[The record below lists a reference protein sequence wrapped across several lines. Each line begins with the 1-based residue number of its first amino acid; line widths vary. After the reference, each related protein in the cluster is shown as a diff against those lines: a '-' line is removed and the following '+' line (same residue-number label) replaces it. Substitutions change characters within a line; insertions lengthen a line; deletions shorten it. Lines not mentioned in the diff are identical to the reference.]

1 MERGLNAMGV
11 IGKHGVNTTTPEN
24 ILLGAGTIHK
34 NLEWDSANK
43 TWKGDIIGATS
54 GGNSVEIKGEIKDIE
69 LDGALVKVKGLAV
82 MQGGTATMEVNFAE
96 LSADVM
102 KMAMLGEDG
111 ESDAEGY
118 NLIQTKANITEGDYV
133 DNFAFVGETAN
144 GAKQIIVILESA
156 LCTSGL
162 KIEGKNKENAVIKL
176 TMEAYAE
183 NSGNLDRIPV
193 KIYYPDEILA

>member
-1 MERGLNAMGV
+1 MGV
-11 IGKHGVNTTTPEN
+11 MGRHGVSTTTPEN

-34 NLEWDSANK
+34 NLTWDSETSA
-43 TWKGDIIGATS
+43 WKGDIMGATS

-82 MQGGTATMEVNFAE
+82 MQGGTGTMEVNFAE
-96 LSADVM
+96 LSVDVM
-102 KMAMLGEDG
+102 KTAMIGEVA
-111 ESDAEGY
+111 ESDATGY
-118 NLIQTKANITEGDYV
+118 SMIQTKANISEGDYI
-133 DNFAFVGETAN
+133 DNFAFVGKTAN
-144 GAKQIIVILESA
+144 DAKDIIVIMESA

-183 NSGNLDRIPV
+183 NAGNLDRVPV
-193 KIYYPDEILA
+193 RIYYPTAPTV

>member
-1 MERGLNAMGV
+1 MGV
-11 IGKHGVNTTTPEN
+11 IGKHGVSNTTPEN

-34 NLEWDSANK
+34 NLTWDASGKA
-43 TWKGDIIGATS
+43 WKGDIIGATS
-54 GGNSVEIKGEIKDIE
+54 GGNSVEIKGEIVDIE

-102 KMAMLGEDG
+102 KMAMIGEEGASEADG
-111 ESDAEGY
+111 YTMLQA
-118 NLIQTKANITEGDYV
+118 KANINEGDYV
-133 DNFAFVGETAN
+133 QNFAFVGKTAN
-144 GAKQIIVILESA
+144 GAKDIIVILENA

-162 KIEGKNKENAVIKL
+162 KIEGKAKENSVIKL

-183 NSGNLDRIPV
+183 NEGNLDRVPV
-193 KIYYPDEILA
+193 KIYYPSAATAAE

>member
-1 MERGLNAMGV
+1 MGV
-11 IGKHGVNTTTPEN
+11 IGKHGVGATTPEN

-34 NLEWDSANK
+34 NLTFADGKW
-43 TWKGDIIGATS
+43 TGDIIGATS
-54 GGNSVEIKGEIKDIE
+54 GGNSVEIKSEIFDIE

-102 KMAMLGEDG
+102 KTAMIGKEG

-118 NLIQTKANITEGDYV
+118 DMIQPKANIEEGDYV
-133 DNFAFVGETAN
+133 ENFAFVGKTAN
-144 GAKQIIVILESA
+144 GKKDIIVIFENA

-162 KIEGKNKENAVIKL
+162 KIEGKSKENAVIKL
-176 TMEAYAE
+176 TMEAYAKNE
-183 NSGNLDRIPV
+183 GDLDTIPV
-193 KIYYPDEILA
+193 RIYYPSAA

>member
-1 MERGLNAMGV
+1 MSV
-11 IGKHGVNTTTPEN
+11 IGKHGVTTNTPEN

-34 NLEWDSANK
+34 NLTWDSQSNA
-43 TWKGDIIGATS
+43 WKGDIIGATS

-96 LSADVM
+96 LSIDTM
-102 KMAMLGEDG
+102 KMGMIGEVTE
-111 ESDAEGY
+111 ESDATGY
-118 NLIQTKANITEGDYV
+118 SMIQTKANIEEGDYV
-133 DNFAFVGETAN
+133 DNFAFVGKTAN
-144 GAKQIIVILESA
+144 DAKDIIVILESA

-162 KIEGKNKENAVIKL
+162 KIEGKNKENSVIAL

-183 NSGNLDRIPV
+183 NEGNLDRVPA
-193 KIYYPDEILA
+193 KIYYPKAPIV

>member
-1 MERGLNAMGV
+1 MGV
-11 IGKHGVNTTTPEN
+11 MGKHGVSATTPEN

-34 NLEWDSANK
+34 NLTWDSQSNA
-43 TWKGDIIGATS
+43 WKGDIIGATS

-96 LSADVM
+96 LSIDVM
-102 KMAMLGEDG
+102 KMGMIGEVG
-111 ESDAEGY
+111 ESEATGFTM
-118 NLIQTKANITEGDYV
+118 IQTKANIDEGDYV
-133 DNFAFVGETAN
+133 DNFAFVGKTAN
-144 GAKQIIVILESA
+144 DAKDIIVILESA

-176 TMEAYAE
+176 TMEAYAQNE
-183 NSGNLDRIPV
+183 GNLDRVPA
-193 KIYYPDEILA
+193 KIYYPGTPSV

>member
-1 MERGLNAMGV
+1 MAV
-11 IGKHGVNTTTPEN
+11 IGKHGVSETTPQN

-34 NLEWDSANK
+34 NLTWDSSAK
-43 TWKGDIIGATS
+43 AWKGDIIGATS

-96 LSADVM
+96 LSADVI
-102 KMAMLGEDG
+102 KMGMIGEVG
-111 ESDAEGY
+111 TSEAEGY
-118 NLIQTKANITEGDYV
+118 TMIQTKANIDEGDYI
-133 DNFAFVGETAN
+133 DNFAFVGKTAN
-144 GAKQIIVILESA
+144 GAKDIIVILESA

-162 KIEGKNKENAVIKL
+162 KIEGKNKENSVIKL

-183 NSGNLDRIPV
+183 NAGDLDRVPA
-193 KIYYPDEILA
+193 KIYYPGTQSA

>member
-1 MERGLNAMGV
+1 MGV
-11 IGKHGVNTTTPEN
+11 IGKHGVSETTPQN

-34 NLEWDSANK
+34 NLTWDSSAK
-43 TWKGDIIGATS
+43 AWKGDIIGATS

-96 LSADVM
+96 LSADVI
-102 KMAMLGEDG
+102 KMGMIGEVG
-111 ESDAEGY
+111 TSEAEGY
-118 NLIQTKANITEGDYV
+118 TMIQTKANIDEGDYI
-133 DNFAFVGETAN
+133 DNFAFVGKTAN
-144 GAKQIIVILESA
+144 GAKDIIVILESA

-162 KIEGKNKENAVIKL
+162 KIEGKNKENSVIKL

-183 NSGNLDRIPV
+183 NAGDLDRVPA
-193 KIYYPDEILA
+193 KIYYPGTQSA

>member
-1 MERGLNAMGV
+1 MSVM
-11 IGKHGVNTTTPEN
+11 GKHGVNTTTPEN

-34 NLEWDSANK
+34 NLVWDTVGK
-43 TWKGDIIGATS
+43 EWKGDIIGATS

-96 LSADVM
+96 LSAEVM
-102 KMAMLGEDG
+102 KMAMIGEEG
-111 ESDAEGY
+111 ASDAEGY
-118 NLIQTKANITEGDYV
+118 TMIQTKANIAEGDYV

-144 GAKQIIVILESA
+144 GAKKIIVILESA

-162 KIEGKNKENAVIKL
+162 KIEGKNKENSVVKL

-183 NSGNLDRIPV
+183 NSGSLDRIPV
-193 KIYYPDEILA
+193 KIYYPDEVIA

>member
-1 MERGLNAMGV
+1 MSA
-11 IGKHGVNTTTPEN
+11 IGKHGVSATTPEN
-24 ILLGAGTIHK
+24 ILLGAGTIHR
-34 NLEWDSANK
+34 NLVFAGGAW
-43 TWKGDIIGATS
+43 TGDIIGATS

-102 KMAMLGEDG
+102 KMAMIGKEG

-118 NLIQTKANITEGDYV
+118 DMIQPKANIEEGDYV
-133 DNFAFVGETAN
+133 ENFAFVGKTAN
-144 GAKQIIVILESA
+144 GAKDIIVILENA

-162 KIEGKNKENAVIKL
+162 KIEGKNKENAVVKL

-183 NSGNLDRIPV
+183 NEGDLDTIPV
-193 KIYYPDEILA
+193 RIYYPSAS

>member
-1 MERGLNAMGV
+1 MSV
-11 IGKHGVNTTTPEN
+11 IGKHGVSATTPEN

-34 NLEWDSANK
+34 NLIWDSSAK
-43 TWKGDIIGATS
+43 AWKGDIIGATS

-96 LSADVM
+96 LSTDVM
-102 KMAMLGEDG
+102 KMGMIGELGES
-111 ESDAEGY
+111 EAEGY
-118 NLIQTKANITEGDYV
+118 TMIQTKADISDGDYV
-133 DNFAFVGETAN
+133 DNFAFVGKTAN
-144 GAKQIIVILESA
+144 GAKDIIVILESA

-183 NSGNLDRIPV
+183 NAGNLDRVPA
-193 KIYYPDEILA
+193 KIYYPEAPTV

>member
-1 MERGLNAMGV
+1 MERGLKVMGAM
-11 IGKHGVNTTTPEN
+11 GKHGVNTTTPEN

-34 NLEWDSANK
+34 NLMWDSASNS
-43 TWKGDIIGATS
+43 WKGDIIGATS

-96 LSADVM
+96 LSTDIM
-102 KMAMLGEDG
+102 KMAMLGEEG
-111 ESDAEGY
+111 ESEATGY
-118 NLIQTKANITEGDYV
+118 TMIQTKANITEGDYV

-144 GAKQIIVILESA
+144 GKKQIIVILESA

-183 NSGNLDRIPV
+183 NGGDLNRIPV
-193 KIYYPDEILA
+193 KIYYPDEVIA